1 MGHVLFVILHLGA
14 AVFLG
19 AGLLIITIP
28 LHLIYGVLQARQS
41 ASAAADDSA
50 TQVRCPACREP
61 VRYDASLCK
70 HCGSALT
77 PTELP
82 KKLPE
87 ERYGVAIAIG
97 TLVLMVAAAKAC
109 T

>member
-1 MGHVLFVILHLGA
+1 MGHILFVILHLGA
-14 AVFLG
+14 AIFMG

-28 LHLIYGVLQARQS
+28 LHLIYGVIHARQS
-41 ASAAADDSA
+41 ASQAADDPA
-50 TQVRCPACREP
+50 LQVRCPACRET

-70 HCGSALT
+70 HCGSTLA
-77 PTELP
+77 PTELRKP
-82 KKLPE
+82 LPE
-87 ERYGVAIAIG
+87 ERYGLAIAIA